1 MGRSGRS
8 TCRPATIA
16 MKSRNRWHSFM
27 CAVNGLVYTLRT
39 QRNTRIELAA
49 TAVVIVA
56 GMWLRIEPVDWALL
70 ALTVGMILALEA
82 VNSAIEA
89 LVDLV
94 SPEYHDL
101 ARIAKDCA
109 AGAMLFAVLGSLGVA
124 LAIFG
129 PRVWA
134 LIATSK
140 TVSAHAASR
149 SAASPSTTNRKWWG
163 RTLPAPRS

>member
-1 MGRSGRS
+1 
-8 TCRPATIA
+8 
-16 MKSRNRWHSFM
+16 MKSRNRWHSFV

-39 QRNTRIELAA
+39 QRNTWIELTA
-49 TAVVIVA
+49 TVVVIIA
-56 GMWLRIEPVDWALL
+56 GIWLRIRPVEWALL

-94 SPEYHDL
+94 SPEYHEL

-124 LAIFG
+124 ISIFG
-129 PRVWA
+129 PRLWA
-134 LIATSK
+134 L
-140 TVSAHAASR
+140 AS
-149 SAASPSTTNRKWWG
+149 G
-163 RTLPAPRS
+163 